1 MTNKKFGFLSSSED
15 GQKLGNTAKGLI
27 VGCATLIIFG
37 ASQLGYDVTT
47 EQVTDVAIQ
56 VGTVIS
62 TLWTL
67 YGIIKKIVVA
77 KASKK

>member
-1 MTNKKFGFLSSSED
+1 MKNKKFGFFSSSED
-15 GQKLGNTAKGLI
+15 PEKLGNTAKGLI
-27 VGCATLIIFG
+27 IGCATLIIFG
-37 ASQLGYDVTT
+37 ANQLGYDVTS
-47 EQVTDVAIQ
+47 EQVTEVAIQ

-77 KASKK
+77 KASR